1 LSSEKYS
8 IQYAIQKPANA
19 LLSVLYDYF
28 SQELEKTKKLWQLAV
43 LEQVNPLV

>member
-8 IQYAIQKPANA
+8 IQYAIQELANA

-28 SQELEKTKKLWQLAV
+28 SQEIKKTKKLRQLAV
-43 LEQVNPLV
+43 LE